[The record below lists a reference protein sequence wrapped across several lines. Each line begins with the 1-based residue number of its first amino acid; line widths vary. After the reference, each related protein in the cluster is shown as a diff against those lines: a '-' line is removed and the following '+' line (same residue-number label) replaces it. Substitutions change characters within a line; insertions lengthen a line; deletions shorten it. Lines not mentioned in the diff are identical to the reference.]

1 MMPDTPVTCTKRWK
15 VQDFLEDG
23 YENDI
28 RYRDTMRNLLT
39 FVKDA
44 LRLKRGDQARTVTP
58 T

>member
-28 RYRDTMRNLLT
+28 SGY
-39 FVKDA
+39 DA
-44 LRLKRGDQARTVTP
+44 QSVNFC
-58 T
+58 